1 MRSGKNNFQKV
12 VRLIID
18 VLNVIFGIAAIVLTI
33 LYLLIPVRINGCSI
47 LFFNRRTYEHDDRN

>member
-18 VLNVIFGIAAIVLTI
+18 VLNVIFGIAAIVLTV
-33 LYLLIPVRINGCSI
+33 LYLLIPVRINGCST
-47 LFFNRRTYEHDDRN
+47 LFFNRRAYEHDDRN

>member
-18 VLNVIFGIAAIVLTI
+18 VLNVIFGIAAIVLTVCI
-33 LYLLIPVRINGCSI
+33 Y
-47 LFFNRRTYEHDDRN
+47 

>member
-47 LFFNRRTYEHDDRN
+47 LFFQ